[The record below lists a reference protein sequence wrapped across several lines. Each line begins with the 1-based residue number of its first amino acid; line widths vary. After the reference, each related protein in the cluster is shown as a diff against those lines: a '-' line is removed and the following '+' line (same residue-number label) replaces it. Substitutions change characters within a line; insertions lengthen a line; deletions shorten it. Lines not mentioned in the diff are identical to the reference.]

1 MQRGAVVAD
10 PHAWL
15 KNVLHAAWIPG
26 EPEDEA
32 TYLSVLDR
40 ALLDRSI
47 SATEGH
53 ELLATAES
61 AGLARDTV
69 GRLHHDYL
77 RSVAQEALA
86 DGLVTDEEHADRVV
100 FTGEMV
106 KGRDAWV
113 STIAA
118 AGLASGGVTKS
129 TRLLVSA
136 DPDSLS
142 GKAAKARSY
151 GIPVVSEEAFERMFR
166 VFGATF

>member
-1 MQRGAVVAD
+1 MRNTPTVV
-10 PHAWL
+10 L
-15 KNVLHAAWIPG
+15 
-26 EPEDEA
+26 
-32 TYLSVLDR
+32 
-40 ALLDRSI
+40 
-47 SATEGH
+47 
-53 ELLATAES
+53 
-61 AGLARDTV
+61 
-69 GRLHHDYL
+69 
-77 RSVAQEALA
+77 
-86 DGLVTDEEHADRVV
+86 